1 MLLLAALIYFLG
13 PMAGPAQS
21 FYGRAPFVANS
32 VPKVTLLALAALY
45 AAGSPRRRG
54 HVVVLFVAAHLV
66 SVGAMVLALLFGAT
80 GGTADLGFATPSI
93 ATVLW
98 GAIVLDGVITGLTA
112 LMYVRAHRAAARVG
126 GLSGRAWTLK
136 AELADPLAPGG
147 SAPAASAGEASAG
160 EASVGEASAGE
171 PAAGEAIS
179 GEAELT
185 AAERRLRG
193 VAIGLTALFGVLG
206 LAYVAG
212 FVLHGTRD
220 AFTQLPFVTNSTVLC
235 AGIALLCGTVAG
247 DVRRNLPLA
256 GPALSALL
264 LSALVDGAYLAFRLD
279 AGDRF
284 PLWGWEP
291 TVSGVLWILLAI
303 QLAAGLGLWAAT
315 SAAWRARERIAFLGP
330 LQQRALLAL
339 ADVLIAAEADEPEAV
354 PPRQIAANVERYVGS
369 IRARRV
375 WVYRLA
381 LAVLELRPLLAG
393 WPPLSQI
400 EPQARR
406 DFLQRRFLRPPPWPR
421 FAKNLTQVTI
431 RVGQQLSFAGYYN
444 DPGAWPSIGY
454 TPFSQR
460 GRPVPKAAPLRL
472 SVDTPESVEGETIE
486 ADVCVIG
493 SGAGGAILAYELAR
507 AGRDVLLLEKGPYVQ
522 PHQFS
527 EDEVEMI
534 GQLYG
539 DGIMQQTT
547 DFRFTVLQGSCVGGS
562 TTVNNA
568 VCFRTPEPV
577 LRRWNDGG
585 AALDLTRLAA
595 SWDEVEAFLDVHTQ
609 TEAVLNR
616 SGSLYL
622 RGAAAIG
629 GAAVLER
636 EVVRANVRDCVGSG
650 YCNIG
655 CAYGR
660 KLSMLDRTLPRAQAD
675 FPGRVR
681 IVAECE
687 VERLR
692 TSGGRPARVA
702 DVRAR
707 LGGSGGKGGRM
718 VTIRAQDVVVSAG
731 AIASS
736 YLLLRSGIGGLFG
749 PGPRLPVGRGLCFN
763 MGAPLTAEF
772 AEPVRAYDGLQ
783 ISHYGIPQQQHG
795 FVFETWFNP
804 PVAQA
809 LNMPGWFERHFDNM
823 RRYDHLM
830 AVGVIAGTAGNARV
844 RRALTGGSDISYRP
858 RPEDLRTLGRGLTLL
873 GELLFAAGAERVMLN
888 TWGWD
893 EMRSA
898 AELPRIAELVMD
910 PDYVTLGTGHPQG
923 GNAISADPRRGVVDP
938 QLRVHGFDNLHV
950 CDASVFPSSISVNP
964 QLTVMGL
971 AHYAAPLI
979 AAGRR

>member
-1 MLLLAALIYFLG
+1 LRLLGVVLLLAALVYFLG
-13 PMAGPAQS
+13 PLVGPAQS
-21 FYGRAPFVANS
+21 FYGRAPFVAAS

-45 AAGSPRRRG
+45 AAGDPRRRG
-54 HVVVLFVAAHLV
+54 HVVVLFVVTHLV
-66 SVGAMVLALLFGAT
+66 SVAAMALALLFGET
-80 GGTADLGFATPSI
+80 GGNADLGVAEPSI

-98 GAIVLDGVITGLTA
+98 GAIALDGVITAVTA
-112 LMYVRAHRAAARVG
+112 AMYVRAHRAAVRVG
-126 GLSGRAWTLK
+126 GLSGPAWTLR
-136 AELADPLAPGG
+136 AELADPLAPGDP
-147 SAPAASAGEASAG
+147 APAASEA
-160 EASVGEASAGE
+160 
-171 PAAGEAIS
+171 PADETPI
-179 GEAELT
+179 T
-185 AAERRLRG
+185 RAERRLRG
-193 VAIGLTALFGVLG
+193 VATALAALFGLLG
-206 LAYVAG
+206 LVYVAG
-212 FVLHGTRD
+212 FLLHGTRG
-220 AFTQLPFVTNSTVLC
+220 AFVQLPFVTNSTVLC
-235 AGIALLCGTVAG
+235 AGVALLCATVAS

-264 LSALVDGAYLAFRLD
+264 LGALADGAYLAFRLD

-291 TVSGVLWILLAI
+291 TVTGLLWALLAL
-303 QLAAGLGLWAAT
+303 QLAAGLALWAAT
-315 SAAWRARERIAFLGP
+315 AAAWRVRERIAFLGP

-339 ADVLIAAEADEPEAV
+339 ADVLIAAGPDEPEAV
-354 PPRQIAANVERYVGS
+354 PPRQVAANVERYVGG

-375 WVYRLA
+375 WVYRVA

-444 DPGAWPSIGY
+444 DPRAWPSIGY
-454 TPFSQR
+454 VPFSQR
-460 GRPVPKAAPLRL
+460 GRPTPRAAPLRL
-472 SVDTPESVEGETIE
+472 RVETPESVEGERIE

-534 GQLYG
+534 GRLYG

-568 VCFRTPEPV
+568 VCFRTPPEV

-585 AALDLTRLAA
+585 AGLDLTRLAA
-595 SWDEVEAFLDVHTQ
+595 SWDAVEAFLDVHTQ
-609 TEAVLNR
+609 EEAVLNR
-616 SGSLYL
+616 SGDRYL
-622 RGAAAIG
+622 AGVAAIG
-629 GAAVLER
+629 GAAVLDAAP
-636 EVVRANVRDCVGSG
+636 VRANVRDCVGSG

-660 KLSMLDRTLPRAQAD
+660 KLSMLDRTLPCAQAD

-692 TSGGRPARVA
+692 TSGGRPARVV

-707 LGGSGGKGGRM
+707 LGGRAGRGGRPLT
-718 VTIRAQDVVVSAG
+718 VVARDVVLSAG

-736 YLLLRSGIGGLFG
+736 YLLLRSGIGGRLG

-772 AEPVRAYDGLQ
+772 ADPVDAYDGLQ
-783 ISHYGIPQQQHG
+783 ISHYGVPRAQHG

-844 RRALTGGSDISYRP
+844 RRALTGGADISYRP
-858 RPEDLRTLGRGLTLL
+858 LPRDLRTLGRGLTLL

-893 EMRSA
+893 ELRSP
-898 AELPRIAELVMD
+898 AELPRIAEIVMD

-923 GNAISADPRRGVVDP
+923 GNALSADPRRGVVDP
-938 QLRVHGFDNLHV
+938 RFRVHGFDNLHL
-950 CDASVFPSSISVNP
+950 CDASVFPSSVTVNP

-979 AAGRR
+979 AAARR